1 MHPHLDCASAGEIW
15 DDLEYKEYSYN
26 EPSKDLPLK
35 IFEAML
41 KIISLQSRKPMCNT
55 DDTDRKKE
63 APPPYGKRI
72 VTINIE
78 TEGSDKVSVIFAG
91 RIYEYRDR
99 FQECL

>member
-1 MHPHLDCASAGEIW
+1 
-15 DDLEYKEYSYN
+15 
-26 EPSKDLPLK
+26 
-35 IFEAML
+35 
-41 KIISLQSRKPMCNT
+41 MCNT

>member
-1 MHPHLDCASAGEIW
+1 MRKL
-15 DDLEYKEYSYN
+15 
-26 EPSKDLPLK
+26 
-35 IFEAML
+35 
-41 KIISLQSRKPMCNT
+41 SLCST
-55 DDTDRKKE
+55 DYTYRKKE

-99 FQECL
+99 SQERFDPFHATI

>member
-1 MHPHLDCASAGEIW
+1 MRRYALFNSD
-15 DDLEYKEYSYN
+15 YTY
-26 EPSKDLPLK
+26 
-35 IFEAML
+35 
-41 KIISLQSRKPMCNT
+41 
-55 DDTDRKKE
+55 RKKE

-99 FQECL
+99 FQECIDQLQLSDYVEVIHCNLPIEPASQ